1 MRKNKNKKEIV
12 ENILPEELEKVE
24 IKIEEVVTS
33 EKAILDDVVEVTNM
47 LQTKDVK

>member
-1 MRKNKNKKEIV
+1 MRKKNKKEIV

-33 EKAILDDVVEVTNM
+33 EKATLDDVVEVTNM